1 MLLFF
6 FSSRGTQ
13 EKPTPNNADDEG
25 EGDNKGG
32 QPDEPPKK
40 KQNKGKKVEGDTGA
54 LDLEAML
61 NEARSAAAGGV
72 LPKWE
77 CSFEQFVDMLEIDLP
92 ITCQ

>member
-1 MLLFF
+1 MFF
-6 FSSRGTQ
+6 FSRGTKD

-25 EGDNKGG
+25 EGKGG

-40 KQNKGKKVEGDTGA
+40 KQNRGKKVEGDTGA

-72 LPKWE
+72 LPK
-77 CSFEQFVDMLEIDLP
+77 
-92 ITCQ
+92 